1 MILRIRAHIQNGVWF
16 FIVVVWVFFFFF
28 WLISVEPFHGQG
40 LRIQQAAQ
48 GYAVPTEPEWTQGD
62 AFRVPSNTLRL
73 LKGEGQCTGEQ
84 SSVRSRDHPTSPPH
98 G

>member
-1 MILRIRAHIQNGVWF
+1 MVFGFLLLLFG
-16 FIVVVWVFFFFF
+16 FFFFF